1 MPVVT
6 TAVIAGAALAGQA
19 ALAAGAGGALLSVG
33 GGLALGASIAGGA
46 AGYYAG
52 KEANK
57 AIFGESD
64 VLGDWIPG
72 SLKGPKTPEP
82 VTPDPL
88 PQKGDEGIRSG
99 ETARIARKRTVG
111 QLYLTRGQNRS
122 DPSTLGGIKQQ
133 LG

>member
-1 MPVVT
+1 MPVAT
-6 TAVIAGAALAGQA
+6 TLAIVGATSATLAAGGAGLGTAATIGAAL
-19 ALAAGAGGALLSVG
+19 
-33 GGLALGASIAGGA
+33 GGA
-46 AGYYAG
+46 AIGGAMGYGA
-52 KEANK
+52 KSA
-57 AIFGESD
+57 FGMD
-64 VLGDWIPG
+64 DMLGDLIPG
-72 SLKGPKTPEP
+72 TLKTKTPEP

-111 QLYLTRGQNRS
+111 QLYLTRGQNRN